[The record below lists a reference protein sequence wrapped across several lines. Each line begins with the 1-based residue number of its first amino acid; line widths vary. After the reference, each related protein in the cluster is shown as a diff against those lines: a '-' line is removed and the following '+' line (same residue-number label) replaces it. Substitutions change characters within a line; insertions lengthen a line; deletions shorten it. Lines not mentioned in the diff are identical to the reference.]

1 MENRRSLKPRTIL
14 LSAPLAVLLAA
25 QAQPAP
31 QEPRILQ
38 GPEIISAFEGKT
50 VAGAYNDGLAFK
62 ETYFSGGKIDY
73 WDPRASTA
81 GQWSVVNDLFCTFYT
96 AMTGGCF
103 RIVQVS
109 ANCFDFYAAAD
120 DEREALDPGGRSDY
134 TARGSVQGA
143 SSTCPDEL
151 QV

>member
-1 MENRRSLKPRTIL
+1 MENRRSLTSCFSLLTSPLALLVAAQVAVESEKPR
-14 LSAPLAVLLAA
+14 V
-25 QAQPAP
+25 
-31 QEPRILQ
+31 LQ

-50 VAGAYNDGLAFK
+50 VAGAYHDGLAFR

-73 WDPRASTA
+73 WDPRASTG
-81 GQWSVVNDLFCTFYT
+81 GQWSVVNNLFCTFYT

-103 RIVQVS
+103 RIVRVS

-120 DEREALDPGGRSDY
+120 STEEALGPEKRSDY
-134 TARGSVQGA
+134 TARGAVDGLA
-143 SSTCPDEL
+143 STCPDEL